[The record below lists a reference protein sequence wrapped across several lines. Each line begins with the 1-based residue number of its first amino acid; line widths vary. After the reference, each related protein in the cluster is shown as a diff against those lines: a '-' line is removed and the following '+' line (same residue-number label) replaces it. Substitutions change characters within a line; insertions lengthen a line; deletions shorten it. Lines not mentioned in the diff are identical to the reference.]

1 MFKKNMFLMLNKLE
15 INDANFSKEGNMKKN
30 SQKKTHF
37 NYESIINP
45 FATHITF
52 QSHFLFKK
60 KKVL

>member
-1 MFKKNMFLMLNKLE
+1 MLNKLE

-37 NYESIINP
+37 NYESMINP